1 MMSNWQPLSTQAPHT
16 DGQDSNPA
24 HYQPGK
30 FVKILLFPHFI
41 LLEWIIREINQ
52 MRDAHSCPDIEAVIE
67 EGVFLPAGPSSI
79 YCTMCDIV
87 VLERVS

>member
-1 MMSNWQPLSTQAPHT
+1 
-16 DGQDSNPA
+16 
-24 HYQPGK
+24 
-30 FVKILLFPHFI
+30 
-41 LLEWIIREINQ
+41 

-87 VLERVS
+87 VLERVSIR